1 MDNTTSLHRQ
11 AGRMPLATTHAGAP
25 GDMQEL
31 STDGVPLHERFAFM
45 QRLNLDRLTLTR
57 PPDVRGAFE
66 MRLRRIFGR
75 DAHLMQT
82 SGAALRVERTRE
94 HALRDGVDYV
104 SFNVVA
110 QGQRFIVEH
119 NGHVHRLC
127 AGMAFLVDSAEPI
140 VMDMPRHV
148 MLSLFVPRYRVVD
161 AVGSVPER
169 MPEALAC
176 GRGLGAVLAAQLQAV
191 AQEAVH
197 MTAAQRI
204 TMVGI
209 LVDLAINSLQT
220 ALGAEV
226 RQMQAYEDVYLAAC
240 RLIRDRCADPQLEPG
255 VIAAQLHCSR
265 AKLYRAFTAHGEGV
279 AQRIWEVRLTLAR
292 NMIESRQ
299 HAQLTLGEIALRCG
313 FLDQPAFNRMF
324 RRRHG
329 MTPGEARARVAAAL
343 G

>member
-11 AGRMPLATTHAGAP
+11 AGRMPLATTHAGTP
-25 GDMQEL
+25 GDIQEL
-31 STDGVPLHERFAFM
+31 STDDVPSNERFAFM

-57 PPDVRGAFE
+57 PPGGSEGFE

-75 DAHLMQT
+75 DAHLMET

-110 QGQRFIVEH
+110 QGQRFVVEH
-119 NGHVHRLC
+119 NGHNHRLRT
-127 AGMAFLVDSAEPI
+127 GMAFLVDSAEPI

-148 MLSLFVPRYRVVD
+148 MLSLFVPRYRLVD
-161 AVGSVPER
+161 AVGGVPAC

-191 AQEAVH
+191 AHEAVH

-209 LVDLAINSLQT
+209 MVDLAMNSLQT
-220 ALGAEV
+220 ALGADA

-240 RLIRDRCADPQLEPG
+240 RLIRERCTDPQLEPG
-255 VIAAQLHCSR
+255 VIAAALHCSR
-265 AKLYRAFTAHGEGV
+265 AKLYRAFAAHGEGV
-279 AQRIWEVRLTLAR
+279 AQRIWEARLTLAR
-292 NMIESRQ
+292 NMIESRR
-299 HAQLTLGEIALRCG
+299 HSQLTLGEIALRCG
-313 FLDQPAFNRMF
+313 YLDQPAFNRMF

-329 MTPGEARARVAAAL
+329 MTPGEARARVAA